1 MEQKLLANATVT
13 LEGKNHSI
21 VKETNSK
28 GEAQFKDVPPDTYT
42 VLVTKEGYQEY
53 LLPQPLTIHKNK
65 KNNHHH
71 NIRLNPI
78 KKDKKIIEKDTRTL
92 IIQTMTD
99 NAEVSLLS
107 LDKDESE
114 TKKTNK
120 KGETIFKE
128 VPFGNYEIIIT
139 KIGYHTFNKDIL
151 VNSNNKLTRKI
162 RCKLQQIL
170 VGE

>member
-28 GEAQFKDVPPDTYT
+28 GEVQFKDVPPDTYT

-53 LLPQPLTIHKNK
+53 LLPKPLKIHKNK

-71 NIRLNPI
+71 NIRLDPI
-78 KKDKKIIEKDTRTL
+78 KKDKIIEKDTRTL
-92 IIQTMTD
+92 IIQTRVS
-99 NAEVSLLS
+99 NAEVSLVS
-107 LDKDESE
+107 LDSDDGE

-120 KGETIFKE
+120 KGEIIFKE

-139 KIGYHTFNKDIL
+139 KTGYHTFNKDIL
-151 VNSNNKLTRKI
+151 VNSNNKFTRKI
-162 RCKLQQIL
+162 RCKLQPIL
-170 VGE
+170 VEE

>member
-28 GEAQFKDVPPDTYT
+28 GEVQFKDVPPDTYT

-71 NIRLNPI
+71 NIRLDPI
-78 KKDKKIIEKDTRTL
+78 EKDKPIIEDTRTL
-92 IIQTMTD
+92 VIQTMLD
-99 NAEVSLLS
+99 NAEVSLVS
-107 LDKDESE
+107 LDNDEGE

-139 KIGYHTFNKDIL
+139 RKGYHTFNKDIL
-151 VNSNNKLTRKI
+151 VNSNNKFTRKI
-162 RCKLQQIL
+162 RCKLQPIL
-170 VGE
+170 VEE